1 MLHGLYSGCP
11 VVVLLHRESVHI
23 GFYVNVCRGEAADR
37 SDTDSGAPGT
47 DGSSPEGGR
56 EWGGLGQY
64 RTLHGVPPAA
74 QVTGHSVLPGTNRC
88 KY

>member
-1 MLHGLYSGCP
+1 M
-11 VVVLLHRESVHI
+11 LLHRESVHI

-56 EWGGLGQY
+56 EWRGLGQY
-64 RTLHGVPPAA
+64 RTLHGVSPPT
-74 QVTGHSVLPGTNRC
+74 QVTGHSELAPWDRLM
-88 KY
+88 